1 MKEVWLGLDVSK
13 DWFDASYVRPGTTFE
28 EFASIPH
35 RRFSRDP
42 GGVRRFLAWV
52 KEYSDQTPARAL
64 MEVTGNY
71 SLELFSWIVK
81 KRADLEPAI
90 VNPKQAK
97 HFLKSL
103 GLRNKTDQVDCRA
116 LGLMGQERRPKPY
129 QELPPEYREIR
140 DLMRQRRHLVDTR
153 TQEKQR
159 LYEQQRNGFASVRR
173 ILKSDILHFEKVLK
187 RIEKSIEKILD
198 ASPALRKDLALL
210 QTIPGVAWVTAL
222 TVLGELGDLR
232 RYNRSRQVSAL
243 SGLCPR
249 NNISGTSVNYSHIDR
264 NGSPY
269 LRAALYMAAMSAANT
284 RQENT
289 LVRNYQRL
297 LDNGKAKQQATV
309 AVARKIV
316 VIMRALLIHEQPYK
330 RDFQTA

>member
-1 MKEVWLGLDVSK
+1 MKKVWFGLDVSK
-13 DWFDASYVRPGTTFE
+13 DWFDASCVRPGTTLN

-42 GGVRRFLAWV
+42 GAVRRFLAWV
-52 KEYSDQTPARAL
+52 RETSGDQPARVI

-71 SLELFSWIVK
+71 SLELCSWIVE
-81 KRADLEPAI
+81 KRPDLEPAI

-97 HFLKSL
+97 HFHKSL
-103 GLRNKTDQVDCRA
+103 GLRNKTDQVDCRS

-129 QELPPEYREIR
+129 QQLPPEYQEIR
-140 DLMRQRRHLVDTR
+140 DLMRQRRHFVDTR
-153 TQEKQR
+153 TQQKQR
-159 LYEQQRNGFASVRR
+159 LHEQKNGSASVRR
-173 ILKSDILHFEKVLK
+173 VLQSHILHLEKLLKRVQKSIDKVLD
-187 RIEKSIEKILD
+187 S
-198 ASPALRKDLALL
+198 SPALRQDLALL

-243 SGLCPR
+243 SGLSPR
-249 NNISGTSVNYSHIDR
+249 NHISGTSINYSHIDR
-264 NGSPY
+264 NGSPH
-269 LRAALYMAAMSAANT
+269 LRAALYMAGTSAAT
-284 RQENT
+284 RSKDNT

-297 LDNGKAKQQATV
+297 LDKGKEKQQAIV
-309 AVARKIV
+309 AIARKIV

-330 RDFQTA
+330 HDFQPA

>member
-1 MKEVWLGLDVSK
+1 MKKVWFGLDVSK
-13 DWFDASYVRPGTTFE
+13 DWFDASYVRPGTSPK

-42 GGVRRFLAWV
+42 GGVRRFLAWI
-52 KEYSDQTPARAL
+52 KKCSDQRPARAI

-97 HFLKSL
+97 HFHKSL
-103 GLRNKTDQVDCRA
+103 GLRNKTDQVDCRS
-116 LGLMGQERRPKPY
+116 LGLMGQDRQPEPY

-153 TQEKQR
+153 TQQRQR
-159 LYEQQRNGFASVRR
+159 LNEQERNGFASVRR
-173 ILKSDILHFEKVLK
+173 ILKSDILKLEKLLK

-198 ASPALRKDLALL
+198 ASPVLRKDLALL

-232 RYNRSRQVSAL
+232 RFNRSRQVSAL

-249 NNISGTSVNYSHIDR
+249 NHISGSSINYSHIDR

-269 LRAALYMAAMSAANT
+269 LRAALYMAGQSAAT
-284 RQENT
+284 RTKDNT
-289 LVRNYQRL
+289 LVYNYQRL
-297 LDNGKAKQQATV
+297 RKNGKEKQQAIV

-330 RDFQTA
+330 NDFQTD